1 MKKKLIALL
10 CALSLLGCA
19 RAETAPLPTPVPEAT
34 TEPSA
39 AQTAAEGQM
48 TIALDGAPLTLEF
61 DPDPLFSVCRDGY
74 IQASFFAYDESDML
88 YELYMT
94 FPQNVQSGGS
104 VTAESSLTGGYI
116 ASGLMLYISSSASET
131 CAGATQYLTGPYPAG
146 SSYEIRFSEVS
157 VDGTKHTFAGSAEA
171 KLVQIDENYNPTSV
185 VNDFSAEFRFTM
197 NIGAALPESSAAP
210 EATLPPAEDSQPKE
224 EEIPGYELPALPE
237 PQRPPT
243 PPAHLVTP
251 SNARKI

>member
-19 RAETAPLPTPVPEAT
+19 RAETAPLPTPAPEAA
-34 TEPSA
+34 TEPA

-48 TIALDGAPLTLEF
+48 TITLDGAPMTLEF
-61 DPDPLFSVCRDGY
+61 DPDPMFSVCRDGY
-74 IQASFFAYDESDML
+74 IQASFFAYDESDLL

-94 FPQNVQSGGS
+94 FPQNVQPGGS
-104 VTAESSLTGGYI
+104 VTAESSLAGGYI

-131 CAGATQYLTGPYPAG
+131 CAGATQYLTGPYPTG
-146 SSYEIRFSEVS
+146 SSYEIRFDEVTA
-157 VDGTKHTFAGSAEA
+157 DGTKHTFSGSAEA

-197 NIGAALPESSAAP
+197 NIGSALPEASAAP
-210 EATLPPAEDSQPKE
+210 EASLPPSGDSQSE
-224 EEIPGYELPALPE
+224 AEEIPGYELPVMPE
-237 PQRPPT
+237 QQRPPT

-251 SNARKI
+251 ANAQKI